1 MTFLKVKVLIVQSCL
16 TLCEPADY
24 SPPSSSVH
32 GILEARI
39 LEWVALPFFQE
50 IFLTQESNPHLMSL
64 ALAGR
69 F

>member
-39 LEWVALPFFQE
+39 LEWVAVSFSRGSFQPKDQ
-50 IFLTQESNPHLMSL
+50 T
-64 ALAGR
+64 
-69 F
+69 